1 LRQIKAQPT
10 LPQHP
15 APDKEDPPMDIASD
29 KVAEII
35 ILARDLDDRE
45 AEFDAFIDTLNEDE
59 QAALVALMWVGRGTF
74 EPEDYAEALATARH
88 EATTPTAD
96 YLKGSL
102 HLSEHLE
109 TALEL
114 MGIDP
119 TVAEDAV
126 Y

>member
-1 LRQIKAQPT
+1 
-10 LPQHP
+10 
-15 APDKEDPPMDIASD
+15 MDIASD

-35 ILARDLDDRE
+35 ILARDLDDRDE
-45 AEFDAFIDTLNEDE
+45 EFEAFIESLNEDE

-74 EPEDYAEALATARH
+74 EPEDYAEAVTTARA
-88 EATTPTAD
+88 EATTPTAE

-102 HLSEHLE
+102 HLAEHLE
-109 TALEL
+109 NGLDL

-119 TVAEDAV
+119 AEAEDGV

>member
-1 LRQIKAQPT
+1 
-10 LPQHP
+10 
-15 APDKEDPPMDIASD
+15 MDIASD

-35 ILARDLDDRE
+35 ILARNLDESD
-45 AEFDAFIDTLNEDE
+45 AEFDAFIGNLNEDE

-74 EPEDYAEALATARH
+74 EPEDYAEALATARA

-102 HLSEHLE
+102 HLAEHLE
-109 TALEL
+109 NALEL

-119 TVAEDAV
+119 TEAQDDV

>member
-1 LRQIKAQPT
+1 
-10 LPQHP
+10 
-15 APDKEDPPMDIASD
+15 MDIAAD

-35 ILARDLDDRE
+35 ILARDLDTRHD
-45 AEFDAFIDTLNEDE
+45 EFDAFIEALNADE

-74 EPEDYAEALATARH
+74 EPEDYAEAVQTAIA
-88 EATTPTAD
+88 EATTPTAE

-102 HLSEHLE
+102 HLAEHLE
-109 TALEL
+109 NGLEL

-119 TVAEDAV
+119 AEAEDSV

>member
-1 LRQIKAQPT
+1 
-10 LPQHP
+10 
-15 APDKEDPPMDIASD
+15 MDIAAD

-35 ILARDLDDRE
+35 ILARDLDTRDE
-45 AEFDAFIDTLNEDE
+45 EFDAFIEALNADE

-74 EPEDYAEALATARH
+74 EPEDYAEAVETAMA
-88 EATTPTAD
+88 EATTPTAE

-102 HLSEHLE
+102 HLAEHLE
-109 TALEL
+109 NGLEL

-119 TVAEDAV
+119 TEAEDSV

>member
-1 LRQIKAQPT
+1 
-10 LPQHP
+10 
-15 APDKEDPPMDIASD
+15 MDIAAD

-35 ILARDLDDRE
+35 ILARDLDTRDE
-45 AEFDAFIDTLNEDE
+45 EFDAFIEALNADE

-74 EPEDYAEALATARH
+74 EPEDYAEAVETAMA
-88 EATTPTAD
+88 EATTPTAE

-102 HLSEHLE
+102 HLAENLE
-109 TALEL
+109 NGLEL

-119 TVAEDAV
+119 TEAEDSV

>member
-1 LRQIKAQPT
+1 
-10 LPQHP
+10 
-15 APDKEDPPMDIASD
+15 MDIASD

-35 ILARDLDDRE
+35 ILARDLDERDE
-45 AEFDAFIDTLNEDE
+45 EFTAFIDSLNDDE

-74 EPEDYAEALATARH
+74 EPEDYAEAVETARN
-88 EATTPTAD
+88 EATTPTAE

-102 HLSEHLE
+102 HLAEHLE
-109 TALEL
+109 TGLEM

-119 TVAEDAV
+119 TEAEDDV

>member
-1 LRQIKAQPT
+1 
-10 LPQHP
+10 
-15 APDKEDPPMDIASD
+15 MDIASD

-35 ILARDLDDRE
+35 ILARNLDERD
-45 AEFDAFIDTLNEDE
+45 AEFDAFIGNLNDDE
-59 QAALVALMWVGRGTF
+59 QVALVALMWVGRGTF
-74 EPEDYAEALATARH
+74 EPEDYPEALATARA

-109 TALEL
+109 NGLDL

-119 TVAEDAV
+119 AEAEDDV

>member
-1 LRQIKAQPT
+1 
-10 LPQHP
+10 
-15 APDKEDPPMDIASD
+15 MDIASD

-35 ILARDLDDRE
+35 ILARDLDDRDE
-45 AEFDAFIDTLNEDE
+45 EFDAFIESLNEDE

-74 EPEDYAEALATARH
+74 EPEDYAEAVVTARA
-88 EATTPTAD
+88 EATTPTAE

-102 HLSEHLE
+102 HLAEHLE
-109 TALEL
+109 NGLEL

-119 TVAEDAV
+119 TEAEDEV

>member
-1 LRQIKAQPT
+1 
-10 LPQHP
+10 
-15 APDKEDPPMDIASD
+15 MDIASD

-45 AEFDAFIDTLNEDE
+45 AEFDAFIDSLNEDE
-59 QAALVALMWVGRGTF
+59 QAGLVALMWVGRGTF
-74 EPEDYAEALATARH
+74 EPEEYAEALSTARH

-102 HLSEHLE
+102 HLADHLE
-109 TALEL
+109 AALEL

-119 TVAEDAV
+119 TKAENEV

>member
-1 LRQIKAQPT
+1 
-10 LPQHP
+10 
-15 APDKEDPPMDIASD
+15 MDIASD

-35 ILARDLDDRE
+35 ILARDLDQRDE
-45 AEFDAFIDTLNEDE
+45 EFEAFIQSLNEDE

-74 EPEDYAEALATARH
+74 EPEDYAEALSTARQ
-88 EATTPTAD
+88 EATTPTAE

-102 HLSEHLE
+102 HLAEHLE
-109 TALEL
+109 NGLDL

-119 TVAEDAV
+119 AEAEDGV

>member
-1 LRQIKAQPT
+1 
-10 LPQHP
+10 
-15 APDKEDPPMDIASD
+15 MDIAAD

-35 ILARDLDDRE
+35 ILARDLDHRDRV
-45 AEFDAFIDTLNEDE
+45 FDAFIEGLNEDE

-74 EPEDYAEALATARH
+74 EPEDYAEAVETARA
-88 EATTPTAD
+88 EATTPTSD

-102 HLSEHLE
+102 HLAEHLE
-109 TALEL
+109 NGLDL

-119 TVAEDAV
+119 TEAEDGV